1 MGRTNNE
8 VKVICTR
15 ISALQLIQISLQSQ
29 LDTEKDLNLFP
40 VLRLIFQQIIQIGI
54 GVDFKKTGGGILG
67 NRKIKIHMLRKTH
80 LGEPEGNSFLYHVLH
95 RRLGITGKRRM

>member
-1 MGRTNNE
+1 MH
-8 VKVICTR
+8 C

-54 GVDFKKTGGGILG
+54 GVDFKKPAGYPGKPEKSKSICSV
-67 NRKIKIHMLRKTH
+67 KTH

-95 RRLGITGKRRM
+95 RRLGITGKKKNVNENLL